1 MGGIH
6 SHRELDIYFQG
17 MDHTDTKHVDSDR
30 SLREFLA
37 GMFGYAPPWLG
48 FLYRVRWLLAV
59 ILGLER
65 HAGAGPAPGLTP
77 RELSFTPGERVSFF
91 VVRAARE
98 GVYWVAQAPRD
109 RHLEAW
115 VGVVAE
121 PLDNGRSRFHVF
133 TSVRYLRWTGPV
145 YFTLIRPFHHLV
157 VAAMM
162 RAGAKG

>member
-1 MGGIH
+1 MDGIH

-37 GMFGYAPPWLG
+37 GMLGYAPPWLRV
-48 FLYRVRWLLAV
+48 LYRVRRLLATA
-59 ILGLER
+59 LGLER
-65 HAGAGPAPGLTP
+65 HGGAGPALAP
-77 RELSFTPGERVSFF
+77 RELPFTPGGHVSFF

-98 GVYWVAQAPRD
+98 DAYWVAQAPRD

-121 PLDNGRSRFHVF
+121 ALGPGRNRFHVF
-133 TSVRYLRWTGPV
+133 TSVRHLHWTGPV